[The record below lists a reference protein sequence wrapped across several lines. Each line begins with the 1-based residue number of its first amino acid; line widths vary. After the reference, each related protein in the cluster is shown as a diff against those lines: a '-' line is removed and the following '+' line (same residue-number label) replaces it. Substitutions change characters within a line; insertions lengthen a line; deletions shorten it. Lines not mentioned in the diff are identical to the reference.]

1 MGGGGMRNM
10 LYQWPTWFCKAE
22 LGLGLGWAHSVFSAK
37 ITHTCTTDYHCEAH
51 SHLHSEHEAHS
62 HLHYE
67 CEAHSQLHYMVWGHS
82 HLHYVVWGHIYI
94 MTVSLLNNPEIGY
107 MCRNTGMCSDCFLHD
122 ICLCF

>member
-22 LGLGLGWAHSVFSAK
+22 LGLGLGWAHSVLSAK
-37 ITHTCTTDYHCEAH
+37 ITHTCTTDYHCEA
-51 SHLHSEHEAHS
+51 
-62 HLHYE
+62 
-67 CEAHSQLHYMVWGHS
+67 HS

-122 ICLCF
+122 IGLCF